1 MVNVDDI
8 IREKKEYNPIWPSI
22 FDYPYQIISGVSGSG
37 KANGLLNVIVTNQ
50 TLIKFVSM
58 LGIHM
63 PTLHLLNLL
72 NPF

>member
-50 TLIKFVSM
+50 TLIKLVSM

-72 NPF
+72 KPF